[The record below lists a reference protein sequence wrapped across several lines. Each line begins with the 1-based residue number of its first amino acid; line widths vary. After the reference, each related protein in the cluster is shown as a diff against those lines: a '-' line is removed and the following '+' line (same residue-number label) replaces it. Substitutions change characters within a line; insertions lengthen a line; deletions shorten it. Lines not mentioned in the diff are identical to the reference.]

1 MTHATTALLLTAPIA
16 VPLATSA
23 AYAASGL
30 RGAKARAGVAAL
42 AHRTPRQRGAAA
54 PVATLV
60 LRPGGRPDGPAHPG
74 TSAPDGPAYPE
85 PPTRPPVS
93 GTGPDGSAASA
104 WRGTAPAVP
113 PAPGNG
119 PDGSARFGAGSAAP
133 AWPGTGS
140 AVRSGPGSG
149 PDGSGAS
156 ARPGT
161 GSAVRPVPGSRPD
174 RSARRGAGSSTS
186 ARPGAEPAVSA
197 RPGARPDGFAHPGPG
212 SAASTWPGT
221 GSSVQPGPGSGP
233 GGSARRGAGT
243 SASDDRRG
251 TAPAA
256 RLSGP
261 ERSCGAPRAGR
272 AGAVPRQLTGRLG
285 LVSPLAILTCG
296 AVLACTVPDDGPVT
310 AYGRLLRADALT
322 VWMLLTVGAV
332 ACLACAAN
340 PAHLAHERTDLPS
353 TRRYHLLIHAFLAAM
368 SAAVLAANLGVLWV
382 AIEATTIVTAFLVG
396 HRRTRASVEAAWKYV
411 VICSAGIALA
421 FLGTVLVYYAAR
433 QAGIPEAYAL
443 DWQTLAARADRL
455 DPSVTRLAT
464 GLVVLGFG
472 AKAGLAPLHAWLPDA
487 HSQAPAPVS
496 ALMSGVLLAVAFTG
510 LLRYKVIA
518 DEALGT
524 GFART
529 LLAGVALAT
538 LALAAALLLAQRDC
552 KRMLAYSSME
562 HMSLIALG
570 TAVGSPL
577 ALSAVLLHMTG
588 HGLAKTVAFCASGH
602 IARLCGTT
610 RIGRIRGLLAHSPCL
625 GTVFAAAVVALL
637 GFPPF
642 GLFASEL
649 GIVRAGFL
657 SGPRWA
663 LAAAL
668 VLMLVAFAALAA
680 RTSRMLLGPP
690 PGEDDE
696 EEPVPLGADAAVP
709 LVAGLAACAALGV
722 TTGPLTALLTE
733 AGEII
738 GGH

>member
-1 MTHATTALLLTAPIA
+1 MTHATTALLLTAPIV

-30 RGAKARAGVAAL
+30 RDAKARAAGAAAL
-42 AHRTPRQRGAAA
+42 GHRTPRQRGAAA

-60 LRPGGRPDGPAHPG
+60 LRPGRGPATYGTTPADTADGPSYGGPG
-74 TSAPDGPAYPE
+74 TRARPG
-85 PPTRPPVS
+85 TRP
-93 GTGPDGSAASA
+93 GGS
-104 WRGTAPAVP
+104 
-113 PAPGNG
+113 PGG
-119 PDGSARFGAGSAAP
+119 
-133 AWPGTGS
+133 PGTGS
-140 AVRSGPGSG
+140 DRITGPDTGPGAPAWSRARPAAPAGTGTGPEGRARPGRGPGAGPGASPRTWGALRAARSGP
-149 PDGSGAS
+149 
-156 ARPGT
+156 
-161 GSAVRPVPGSRPD
+161 
-174 RSARRGAGSSTS
+174 
-186 ARPGAEPAVSA
+186 
-197 RPGARPDGFAHPGPG
+197 
-212 SAASTWPGT
+212 
-221 GSSVQPGPGSGP
+221 
-233 GGSARRGAGT
+233 
-243 SASDDRRG
+243 
-251 TAPAA
+251 
-256 RLSGP
+256 
-261 ERSCGAPRAGR
+261 
-272 AGAVPRQLTGRLG
+272 VPRPLTGRLG
-285 LVSPLAILTCG
+285 LVSPAAILTCG
-296 AVLACTVPDDGPVT
+296 AALACTVPDSGPVT

-340 PAHLAHERTDLPS
+340 PAHLAHERTDEPAA
-353 TRRYHLLIHAFLAAM
+353 RRYHLLVHAFLAAM

-396 HRRTRASVEAAWKYV
+396 HRRSRASVEAAWKYV

-421 FLGTVLVYYAAR
+421 FLGTVLLYYAAR

-496 ALMSGVLLAVAFTG
+496 ALMSGVLLSVAFAG

-518 DEALGT
+518 DTALGT
-524 GFART
+524 GFTRT
-529 LLAGVALAT
+529 LLAGVAVVT

-570 TAVGSPL
+570 AAVGSPL
-577 ALSAVLLHMTG
+577 ALSAVLLHMAG

-602 IARLCGTT
+602 VARLCGTT

-625 GTVFAAAVVALL
+625 GTAFGAAVVALL
-637 GFPPF
+637 GLPPF

-649 GIVRAGFL
+649 GIARAGFL

-663 LAAAL
+663 VAAAL
-668 VLMLVAFAALAA
+668 VLMLAAFAGLAA
-680 RTSRMLLGPP
+680 RTARMLLGPP

-696 EEPVPLGADAAVP
+696 EEPVPLGADAAAP

-722 TTGPLTALLTE
+722 TTGPLTTLLSE

>member
-1 MTHATTALLLTAPIA
+1 MTHATTALLLTAPIV

-30 RGAKARAGVAAL
+30 RDAKARAGAAAL
-42 AHRTPRQRGAAA
+42 AHRTPRRRGAAA

-60 LRPGGRPDGPAHPG
+60 LRPGRGPAAYGTAPADGSPYPARGESAWPG
-74 TSAPDGPAYPE
+74 GAPAAPSDLGAGSGGPAKGPGVS
-85 PPTRPPVS
+85 TRAGRGGSVPSGP
-93 GTGPDGSAASA
+93 GTGPDGSTGPGRGPGSSA
-104 WRGTAPAVP
+104 RPGSGS
-113 PAPGNG
+113 PAP
-119 PDGSARFGAGSAAP
+119 
-133 AWPGTGS
+133 
-140 AVRSGPGSG
+140 SGPGSG
-149 PDGSGAS
+149 A
-156 ARPGT
+156 GT
-161 GSAVRPVPGSRPD
+161 GSAAAAWSGAPAGTAPDGITRSGRGSSVPPGGPGTRAGGGVRPD
-174 RSARRGAGSSTS
+174 AGTATS
-186 ARPGAEPAVSA
+186 ARPGAGPSAVP
-197 RPGARPDGFAHPGPG
+197 RP
-212 SAASTWPGT
+212 
-221 GSSVQPGPGSGP
+221 
-233 GGSARRGAGT
+233 
-243 SASDDRRG
+243 
-251 TAPAA
+251 
-256 RLSGP
+256 
-261 ERSCGAPRAGR
+261 CGAPRTWGALR
-272 AGAVPRQLTGRLG
+272 AARSGPVPRPLTGRLG
-285 LVSPLAILTCG
+285 LVSPFAILTCG
-296 AVLACTVPDDGPVT
+296 AALACTVPDSGPVT

-340 PAHLAHERTDLPS
+340 PAHLAHERTDEPAA
-353 TRRYHLLIHAFLAAM
+353 RRYLLLVHAFLAAM

-421 FLGTVLVYYAAR
+421 FLGTVLLYYAAR
-433 QAGIPEAYAL
+433 QAGIPEADAL
-443 DWQTLAARADRL
+443 DWQALRAHADRL

-496 ALMSGVLLAVAFTG
+496 ALMSGVLLSVAFAG

-518 DEALGT
+518 DAALGT
-524 GFART
+524 GFTRT
-529 LLAGVALAT
+529 LLAGVAVLT

-577 ALSAVLLHMTG
+577 ALSAVLLHIAG

-625 GTVFAAAVVALL
+625 GTAFGAAVVALL
-637 GFPPF
+637 GLPPF

-649 GIVRAGFL
+649 GIARAGFL

-668 VLMLVAFAALAA
+668 VLMLAAFAALAA
-680 RTSRMLLGPP
+680 RAARMLLGPP

-696 EEPVPLGADAAVP
+696 EEPVPLGADAAAP

-722 TTGPLTALLTE
+722 TTGPLTTLLSE

>member
-60 LRPGGRPDGPAHPG
+60 LRPGGRPDEPVRHGGPTGADGSAYPG
-74 TSAPDGPAYPE
+74 TGSATSTVSGARPAAPPGPDGPPF
-85 PPTRPPVS
+85 P
-93 GTGPDGSAASA
+93 GNTGPAGPARPGRESAAS
-104 WRGTAPAVP
+104 
-113 PAPGNG
+113 PAPGRG
-119 PDGSARFGAGSAAP
+119 AEASALPGSLP

-140 AVRSGPGSG
+140 
-149 PDGSGAS
+149 DGSATSGQGSSASPWPGAESS
-156 ARPGT
+156 AWPGT
-161 GSAVRPVPGSRPD
+161 ESAVPPAPG
-174 RSARRGAGSSTS
+174 RRHGGP
-186 ARPGAEPAVSA
+186 ARPGAGPSA
-197 RPGARPDGFAHPGPG
+197 PPRSCDAPRGARP
-212 SAASTWPGT
+212 AA
-221 GSSVQPGPGSGP
+221 
-233 GGSARRGAGT
+233 
-243 SASDDRRG
+243 
-251 TAPAA
+251 
-256 RLSGP
+256 
-261 ERSCGAPRAGR
+261 
-272 AGAVPRQLTGRLG
+272 AGAVPRPLTGRLG
-285 LVSPLAILTCG
+285 LVSPFAILTCG

-340 PAHLAHERTDLPS
+340 PAHLAHERTDLPA

-382 AIEATTIVTAFLVG
+382 AIEATTVVTAFLVG

-496 ALMSGVLLAVAFTG
+496 ALMSGVLLAVAFAG

-518 DEALGT
+518 DEALGA
-524 GFART
+524 GFTRT
-529 LLAGVALAT
+529 LLAGVALVT

-570 TAVGSPL
+570 AAVGSPL

-625 GTVFAAAVVALL
+625 GAAFAAAVVALL

-668 VLMLVAFAALAA
+668 VLMLVAFGALAA

-696 EEPVPLGADAAVP
+696 EEPVPLGADAAAP

>member
-1 MTHATTALLLTAPIA
+1 MTHATTALLLTAPIV

-30 RGAKARAGVAAL
+30 RDAKARAAGAAAL
-42 AHRTPRQRGAAA
+42 GHRTPRRRGAAA

-60 LRPGGRPDGPAHPG
+60 LRPGRGPATYG
-74 TSAPDGPAYPE
+74 TTPAAAPDGPPYPG
-85 PPTRPPVS
+85 P
-93 GTGPDGSAASA
+93 GTAARTGGGAAASS
-104 WRGTAPAVP
+104 G
-113 PAPGNG
+113 
-119 PDGSARFGAGSAAP
+119 
-133 AWPGTGS
+133 PGTGS
-140 AVRSGPGSG
+140 EGPAVPTGPGS
-149 PDGSGAS
+149 
-156 ARPGT
+156 RLPG
-161 GSAVRPVPGSRPD
+161 
-174 RSARRGAGSSTS
+174 
-186 ARPGAEPAVSA
+186 
-197 RPGARPDGFAHPGPG
+197 
-212 SAASTWPGT
+212 ASTWPGT
-221 GSSVQPGPGSGP
+221 GPEGPAGSGRPGAHTWSGPGSAPPSGSGPRPGTGPFAWSGGRSAEPRGLGADRPGRGP
-233 GGSARRGAGT
+233 GAGPGASPRPKG
-243 SASDDRRG
+243 ALR
-251 TAPAA
+251 AA
-256 RLSGP
+256 RSGP
-261 ERSCGAPRAGR
+261 
-272 AGAVPRQLTGRLG
+272 VPRPLTGRLG
-285 LVSPLAILTCG
+285 LVSPAAILTCG
-296 AVLACTVPDDGPVT
+296 AALACTVPDSGPVT

-340 PAHLAHERTDLPS
+340 PAHLAHERTDEPAA
-353 TRRYHLLIHAFLAAM
+353 RRYHLLVHAFLAAM

-421 FLGTVLVYYAAR
+421 FLGTVLLYYAAR

-496 ALMSGVLLAVAFTG
+496 ALMSGVLLSVAFAG

-518 DEALGT
+518 DAALGT
-524 GFART
+524 GFTRT
-529 LLAGVALAT
+529 LLAGVAVVT

-570 TAVGSPL
+570 TAAGSPL
-577 ALSAVLLHMTG
+577 ALSAVLLHMAG

-625 GTVFAAAVVALL
+625 GTAFAAAVVALL
-637 GFPPF
+637 GLPPF

-649 GIVRAGFL
+649 GIARAGFL

-668 VLMLVAFAALAA
+668 VLMLAAFAALAA
-680 RTSRMLLGPP
+680 RTARMLLGPP

-696 EEPVPLGADAAVP
+696 AEPVPLGADAAAP

-722 TTGPLTALLTE
+722 TTGPLTRLLSE

>member
-16 VPLATSA
+16 VPLVTSA

-30 RGAKARAGVAAL
+30 RDAKARATAAAL
-42 AHRTPRQRGAAA
+42 AHRTPRQRGATA

-60 LRPGGRPDGPAHPG
+60 LRPGGHPAGPVRHGGAPDTRSVPDGAAHPG
-74 TSAPDGPAYPE
+74 TASVTPAGPGPRPAAHPAPGAGPDQPA
-85 PPTRPPVS
+85 RS
-93 GTGPDGSAASA
+93 GTGSAASA
-104 WRGTAPAVP
+104 WPGTGPAVP
-113 PAPGNG
+113 PGPGAG
-119 PDGSARFGAGSAAP
+119 SDGSGGPARRGTGSAAP
-133 AWPGTGS
+133 P
-140 AVRSGPGSG
+140 GPGRAWSSV
-149 PDGSGAS
+149 PP
-156 ARPGT
+156 RPRD
-161 GSAVRPVPGSRPD
+161 APR
-174 RSARRGAGSSTS
+174 A
-186 ARPGAEPAVSA
+186 
-197 RPGARPDGFAHPGPG
+197 AHPG
-212 SAASTWPGT
+212 AAGT
-221 GSSVQPGPGSGP
+221 G
-233 GGSARRGAGT
+233 
-243 SASDDRRG
+243 
-251 TAPAA
+251 
-256 RLSGP
+256 
-261 ERSCGAPRAGR
+261 PR
-272 AGAVPRQLTGRLG
+272 PLTGRLG
-285 LVSPLAILTCG
+285 LVSPAAILTCG
-296 AVLACTVPDDGPVT
+296 AALACTVPDSGPVT

-340 PAHLAHERTDLPS
+340 PAHLAHERTDEPAA
-353 TRRYHLLIHAFLAAM
+353 RRYHLLVHAFLAAM

-421 FLGTVLVYYAAR
+421 FLGTVLLYYAAR

-496 ALMSGVLLAVAFTG
+496 ALMSGVLLSVAFAG

-518 DEALGT
+518 DAALGT
-524 GFART
+524 GFTRT
-529 LLAGVALAT
+529 LLAGVALTT

-570 TAVGSPL
+570 TAVGTPL
-577 ALSAVLLHMTG
+577 ALSAVLLHMAG

-602 IARLCGTT
+602 IARLYGTT

-625 GTVFAAAVVALL
+625 GTAFGAAAVALL
-637 GFPPF
+637 GLPPF

-649 GIVRAGFL
+649 GVVRAGFL

-668 VLMLVAFAALAA
+668 ALMLTAFAALAA
-680 RTSRMLLGPP
+680 RTARMLLGPP
-690 PGEDDE
+690 PGDDE
-696 EEPVPLGADAAVP
+696 EEPVPLGADAAAP

-722 TTGPLTALLTE
+722 TTGPLTALLSE

>member
-60 LRPGGRPDGPAHPG
+60 LRPGSRPDEPVRHGGPAGADGSARPGPGSATSTVPGARPAAPPGPDGPSFPG
-74 TSAPDGPAYPE
+74 AGSAGPA
-85 PPTRPPVS
+85 RPGGESAAPAAPGRGAEASSLPGSVTAWS
-93 GTGPDGSAASA
+93 GTGPDGSAPCGP
-104 WRGTAPAVP
+104 GTAMSARPGTESAAPPGSGAGPGGPTRPGPGSSAPPWPGAQSSPWPGTESAVP
-113 PAPGNG
+113 PAPG
-119 PDGSARFGAGSAAP
+119 R
-133 AWPGTGS
+133 
-140 AVRSGPGSG
+140 
-149 PDGSGAS
+149 
-156 ARPGT
+156 
-161 GSAVRPVPGSRPD
+161 
-174 RSARRGAGSSTS
+174 
-186 ARPGAEPAVSA
+186 RPGAPA
-197 RPGARPDGFAHPGPG
+197 RPAAEPSAPPRPCDAPRGARP
-212 SAASTWPGT
+212 AA
-221 GSSVQPGPGSGP
+221 
-233 GGSARRGAGT
+233 
-243 SASDDRRG
+243 
-251 TAPAA
+251 
-256 RLSGP
+256 
-261 ERSCGAPRAGR
+261 
-272 AGAVPRQLTGRLG
+272 AGAVPRPLTGRLG
-285 LVSPLAILTCG
+285 LVSPFAILTCG

-340 PAHLAHERTDLPS
+340 PAHLAHERTDLPA

-382 AIEATTIVTAFLVG
+382 AIEATTVVTAFLVG

-455 DPSVTRLAT
+455 DPSVVRLAT

-496 ALMSGVLLAVAFTG
+496 ALMSGVLLAVAFAG

-518 DEALGT
+518 DEALGA
-524 GFART
+524 GFTRS
-529 LLAGVALAT
+529 LLAGVALVT

-625 GTVFAAAVVALL
+625 GTAFAAAVVALL

-668 VLMLVAFAALAA
+668 VLMLVAFGALAA

-696 EEPVPLGADAAVP
+696 EEPVPLGADAAAP

>member
-1 MTHATTALLLTAPIA
+1 MTHATTALLLTAPIV

-30 RGAKARAGVAAL
+30 RDAKARAAGAAAL
-42 AHRTPRQRGAAA
+42 GHRTPRQRGAAA

-60 LRPGGRPDGPAHPG
+60 LRPGHGPATYGTTPAETADGPSYGGPG
-74 TSAPDGPAYPE
+74 
-85 PPTRPPVS
+85 
-93 GTGPDGSAASA
+93 
-104 WRGTAPAVP
+104 
-113 PAPGNG
+113 
-119 PDGSARFGAGSAAP
+119 AR
-133 AWPGTGS
+133 AWPGTRPGGS
-140 AVRSGPGSG
+140 PGG
-149 PDGSGAS
+149 
-156 ARPGT
+156 PGT
-161 GSAVRPVPGSRPD
+161 GSDGIAGPDTGPGAPAWSRGRPAAPAGTGT
-174 RSARRGAGSSTS
+174 GAGPAGR
-186 ARPGAEPAVSA
+186 ARPGRGP
-197 RPGARPDGFAHPGPG
+197 RTGAPGP
-212 SAASTWPGT
+212 
-221 GSSVQPGPGSGP
+221 
-233 GGSARRGAGT
+233 
-243 SASDDRRG
+243 
-251 TAPAA
+251 
-256 RLSGP
+256 
-261 ERSCGAPRAGR
+261 
-272 AGAVPRQLTGRLG
+272 VPRPLTGRLG
-285 LVSPLAILTCG
+285 LVSPAAILTCG
-296 AVLACTVPDDGPVT
+296 AALACTVPDSGPVT

-340 PAHLAHERTDLPS
+340 PAHLAHERTDEPAA
-353 TRRYHLLIHAFLAAM
+353 RRYHLLVHAFLAAM

-421 FLGTVLVYYAAR
+421 FLGTVLLYYAAR

-496 ALMSGVLLAVAFTG
+496 ALMSGVLLSVAFAG

-518 DEALGT
+518 DAALGA
-524 GFART
+524 GFTRT
-529 LLAGVALAT
+529 LLAGVAVVT

-570 TAVGSPL
+570 TAAGSPL
-577 ALSAVLLHMTG
+577 ALSAVLLHMAG

-625 GTVFAAAVVALL
+625 GTAFAAAVVALL
-637 GFPPF
+637 GLPPF

-649 GIVRAGFL
+649 GIARAGFL

-668 VLMLVAFAALAA
+668 VLMLAAFAALAA
-680 RTSRMLLGPP
+680 RTARMLLGPP

-696 EEPVPLGADAAVP
+696 AEPVPLGADAAAP

-722 TTGPLTALLTE
+722 TTGPLTRLLSE

>member
-42 AHRTPRQRGAAA
+42 AHRTPRRRGAAA

-60 LRPGGRPDGPAHPG
+60 LRPGGRTDESVHHGSPTGTRGDGPGTATPAGPG
-74 TSAPDGPAYPE
+74 TGSVAPPGP
-85 PPTRPPVS
+85 
-93 GTGPDGSAASA
+93 GTGPDGSPRPGPGSVTSA
-104 WRGTAPAVP
+104 W
-113 PAPGNG
+113 PGPG
-119 PDGSARFGAGSAAP
+119 PDGSAAP
-133 AWPGTGS
+133 E
-140 AVRSGPGSG
+140 
-149 PDGSGAS
+149 
-156 ARPGT
+156 
-161 GSAVRPVPGSRPD
+161 
-174 RSARRGAGSSTS
+174 RRGAGSVVPPRSGTGRVGVVPPRPRDAPRV
-186 ARPGAEPAVSA
+186 ARPEA
-197 RPGARPDGFAHPGPG
+197 
-212 SAASTWPGT
+212 
-221 GSSVQPGPGSGP
+221 
-233 GGSARRGAGT
+233 
-243 SASDDRRG
+243 
-251 TAPAA
+251 
-256 RLSGP
+256 
-261 ERSCGAPRAGR
+261 
-272 AGAVPRQLTGRLG
+272 AGAVPRPLTGRLG
-285 LVSPLAILTCG
+285 LVSPFAILTCG

-340 PAHLAHERTDLPS
+340 PAHLAHERTDLPAA
-353 TRRYHLLIHAFLAAM
+353 RRYHLLIHAFLAAM

-421 FLGTVLVYYAAR
+421 FLGTVLLYYAAR

-443 DWQTLAARADRL
+443 DWQILAARADRL

-496 ALMSGVLLAVAFTG
+496 ALMSGVLLSVAFAA

-518 DEALGT
+518 DAALGA
-524 GFART
+524 GFTRT

-570 TAVGSPL
+570 AAVGSPL
-577 ALSAVLLHMTG
+577 ALSAVLLHMAG

-610 RIGRIRGLLAHSPCL
+610 RIGRIRGLLAHAPCL
-625 GTVFAAAVVALL
+625 GTAFAAAVIALL

-649 GIVRAGFL
+649 GLFRAGFL

-663 LAAAL
+663 VAAAL
-668 VLMLVAFAALAA
+668 VLMLIAFAALAA

-696 EEPVPLGADAAVP
+696 EEPVPLGADAAAP

>member
-1 MTHATTALLLTAPIA
+1 MTHATTALLLTAPIV

-30 RGAKARAGVAAL
+30 RDAKARAGAAAL

-60 LRPGGRPDGPAHPG
+60 LRPGRGPATYG
-74 TSAPDGPAYPE
+74 TAPATAPDGPPYRGRTATGSGAGGGVAGSAGLAATGPSAPARSQGGNDCLPAGPGRYGGAPGE
-85 PPTRPPVS
+85 QAVPRGPGAPGLRPGGPARPGTRP
-93 GTGPDGSAASA
+93 
-104 WRGTAPAVP
+104 GTADGPGDGGPAR
-113 PAPGNG
+113 PAGPGTEPG
-119 PDGSARFGAGSAAP
+119 GSARFGSEPAGPPHPGATPAGPDGAAP
-133 AWPGTGS
+133 GRGAGAGPERPARPGRGPGAPPRTWAS
-140 AVRSGPGSG
+140 LRAARSGP
-149 PDGSGAS
+149 
-156 ARPGT
+156 
-161 GSAVRPVPGSRPD
+161 
-174 RSARRGAGSSTS
+174 
-186 ARPGAEPAVSA
+186 
-197 RPGARPDGFAHPGPG
+197 
-212 SAASTWPGT
+212 
-221 GSSVQPGPGSGP
+221 
-233 GGSARRGAGT
+233 
-243 SASDDRRG
+243 
-251 TAPAA
+251 
-256 RLSGP
+256 
-261 ERSCGAPRAGR
+261 
-272 AGAVPRQLTGRLG
+272 VPRPLTGRLG
-285 LVSPLAILTCG
+285 LVSPFAILTCG
-296 AVLACTVPDDGPVT
+296 AALACTVPDSGPVT

-340 PAHLAHERTDLPS
+340 PAHLAHERTDEPAA
-353 TRRYHLLIHAFLAAM
+353 RRYLLLVHAFLAAM

-421 FLGTVLVYYAAR
+421 FLGTVLLYYAAR
-433 QAGIPEAYAL
+433 QAGIPEADAL
-443 DWQTLAARADRL
+443 DWQALRAHAGRL

-496 ALMSGVLLAVAFTG
+496 ALMSGVLLSVAFAG

-518 DEALGT
+518 DTALGT
-524 GFART
+524 GFTRT
-529 LLAGVALAT
+529 LLAGVAVLT
-538 LALAAALLLAQRDC
+538 LALATALLLAQRDY

-577 ALSAVLLHMTG
+577 ALSAVLLHVAG

-625 GTVFAAAVVALL
+625 GTAFGAAVVALL
-637 GFPPF
+637 GLPPF

-649 GIVRAGFL
+649 GIARAGFL

-668 VLMLVAFAALAA
+668 VLMLAAFAALAA
-680 RTSRMLLGPP
+680 RTARMLLGPP

-696 EEPVPLGADAAVP
+696 EEPVPLGADAAAP

-722 TTGPLTALLTE
+722 TTGPLTALLSE

-738 GGH
+738 GGR